1 MKKQDIAIVAFLFLA
16 LLGWMMYQN
25 RVGRERLTAAAVAE
39 EQRRAREV
47 LSAEAAAS
55 AALVAAP
62 EEAAVAA
69 PQVSAAPEG
78 VDSVPAA
85 EPASERKPEA
95 FVTLRTDEL
104 VVTVSSRGGA
114 VVGATLSDY
123 PATQQE
129 GSGPVVFDFQDQPA
143 LRWEGLPGVAADAD
157 YDIAADADGKGATLV
172 ARSAQGLVVERRIVL
187 RDLFRVE
194 VADRLSNTSERAL
207 ATATNWV
214 TLGVFHCGQSKNDIL
229 GVDAFGV
236 GTDAKA
242 RYLERDIA
250 RAITGG
256 GGGFACFSSGSA
268 GPTQERA
275 TIPVALPQQWV
286 AVKSRFFTQV
296 FLSSS
301 ENAGFRIDAVAAPA
315 GRKGNPV
322 SRVSAAV
329 AFGGFILQ
337 PGDGLERVST
347 LYVGPKKLSYLKSV
361 GPKVEEVM
369 EFGMFKW
376 FCKLLVPTLNFFNS
390 VIPNYGIA
398 VILLTILVRVIFW
411 PLTHKST
418 ESMKRM
424 QSLQPQLKA
433 LQAQHKDNPQKLQ
446 QETWRIYREN
456 KVNPLSSCLPMLV
469 QIPIFIALFTVLRSA
484 VELRFAP
491 FLWIGDLSEPENLFA
506 GMIPFIGS
514 LNILPV
520 LMAGTM
526 GLQSYLTP
534 SMGDPMQ
541 QKMMMILMP
550 GMMLFMFYTMP
561 AALSLYWTVSQGIS
575 ILQMLLQRYRNKMKE
590 GGGGGAAVAMV
601 VEPPETATRQMK
613 RRQTR

>member
-25 RVGRERLTAAAVAE
+25 HVGRERLTAAAAAE

-62 EEAAVAA
+62 EVAAVAA
-69 PQVSAAPEG
+69 PQAAEAEAA
-78 VDSVPAA
+78 DSVPAA
-85 EPASERKPEA
+85 EPAVARQPEA

-104 VVTVSSRGGA
+104 IVTVSSRGGA
-114 VVGATLSDY
+114 VVAATLPDY

-157 YDIAADADGKGATLV
+157 YDIAADADGRGATLT
-172 ARSAQGLVVERRIVL
+172 ARSAQGLVVERHIVL

-214 TLGVFHCGQSKNDIL
+214 TLGAFHCGPSKNDIL

-236 GTDAKA
+236 GADAKA
-242 RYLERDIA
+242 RHLEREIA

-256 GGGFACFSSGSA
+256 GGGFACFSGGSA

-322 SRVSAAV
+322 GRVSAAV

-347 LYVGPKKLSYLKSV
+347 LYVGPKKLSYLKAV

-491 FLWIGDLSEPENLFA
+491 FLWIGDLSEPENLLA
-506 GMIPFIGS
+506 GVLPIP
-514 LNILPV
+514 LNILPI

-590 GGGGGAAVAMV
+590 GGGGAAAAMV
-601 VEPPETATRQMK
+601 VEPPEQATRQMK